1 MTGKMLSAAILTI
14 FLAVIALFQ
23 NFGVFPENVNPYAD
37 GEVYLHVINVGQ
49 GSSTLIQKGNE
60 AILIDAGES
69 DYGQYVSDYINSC
82 AVDSLKYVVA
92 SHPHSDHIGGLP
104 KVLANIEVQE
114 LLMPE
119 IDEKY
124 LPTTK
129 VYERLLDT
137 IIDEDITASYC
148 EVGDVYT
155 LDGIKMQILGPVK
168 QTDNLNNMSAIC
180 RISVGETDIMVLG
193 DAEKQE
199 LNSVYSY
206 GGSFESEILIMGHHG
221 SRISIHEKFLAEV
234 DPLEAVISCGK
245 NNSYGHP
252 HTETIDYL
260 MRNDIEYWRTDYSG
274 DIVYRINENGFE
286 RIDD

>member
-104 KVLANIEVQE
+104 KVLGNFEVQE